1 MVHVYNFMGKKK
13 KEEDE
18 EEEPEIGNP
27 RWTISYAVQSII
39 RIPNYLY
46 PGSSTLSYLFIP

>member
-1 MVHVYNFMGKKK
+1 MGKK

-27 RWTISYAVQSII
+27 GWTISYAVQSIM

-46 PGSSTLSYLFIP
+46 PGSSPLSYLFKP